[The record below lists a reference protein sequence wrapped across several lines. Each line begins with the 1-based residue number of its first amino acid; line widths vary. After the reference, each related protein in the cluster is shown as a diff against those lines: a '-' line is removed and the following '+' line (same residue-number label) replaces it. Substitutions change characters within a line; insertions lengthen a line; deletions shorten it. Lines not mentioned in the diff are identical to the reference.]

1 MFLSAAAVSVLLGNA
16 DVTFVAAGPQEA
28 TYRVESAASPPGS
41 EVILTV
47 KGRDAVGGMSPMDLR
62 VNPKPQV
69 LEVKDEKRPAGQFSV
84 VYEASAGAI
93 DPSDA
98 RSLRAMV
105 EALALGI
112 VDPAALQ
119 ANAEVREITLTPQ
132 DIKEPVSSEATARHA
147 VEASVRSL
155 VTGI

>member
-16 DVTFVAAGPQEA
+16 DVTFVAAGPQET

-47 KGRDAVGGMSPMDLR
+47 KGRDAAGMSPMDMR

-105 EALALGI
+105 EALAFGI

-132 DIKEPVSSEATARHA
+132 DIREPVSSEATARHA